1 MIQHQLALIQRELW
15 EHRAI
20 FVTPLVIGL
29 VLAVGVL
36 VTEGMM
42 AAHTAEVDLGIAAA
56 SNIAEESHRSAVVNG
71 FLVVPSVII
80 FIGMSVT
87 VIFYS
92 LDSLYAERKD
102 KSILFWRS
110 LPITD
115 AETVISKLLTSG
127 LVIPLVSFVV
137 IVLTQLVSMIL
148 TSIWI
153 MIEGGNAVHLVWAP
167 ASLTSLWAAT
177 LAALLSLSLWFA
189 PFLGWLLFV
198 SAFAKRMPLLLA
210 ALPIILLP
218 MFENWIFGTHLLF
231 NAFFVRTIE
240 PLRDA
245 IEAARE
251 HFEISDNLRISAF
264 IADPWQALDFA
275 AIFMKPNL
283 WAGLLVCAIFVTAAI
298 YVRRYRDES

>member
-1 MIQHQLALIQRELW
+1 MIQNQLALIRRELW

-20 FVTPLVIGL
+20 FVTPIVIGL
-29 VLAVGVL
+29 ILSVGVL

-42 AAHTAEVDLGIAAA
+42 AAHTAEVDLSIAAA
-56 SNIAEESHRSAVVNG
+56 SNIAHESHRSAVVNG

-87 VIFYS
+87 VMFYS

-102 KSILFWRS
+102 MSILFWRS

-115 AETVISKLLTSG
+115 AETVISKVLTAG

-137 IVLTQLVSMIL
+137 IIVTQLVSMIL

-153 MIEGGNAVHLVWAP
+153 TIEGGNAVHLIWAP
-167 ASLTSLWAAT
+167 ASLLSLWAAT
-177 LAALLSLSLWFA
+177 LAAMLSLSLWFA
-189 PFLGWLLFV
+189 PFLGWFLFV

-210 ALPIILLP
+210 ALPIVLLP
-218 MFENWIFGTHLLF
+218 MFENWIFGSRLLF
-231 NAFFVRTIE
+231 DAFFIRTIE
-240 PLRDA
+240 PFRDA
-245 IEAARE
+245 IEAAKE
-251 HFEISDNLRISAF
+251 QIEITENFRVSAF
-264 IADPWQALDFA
+264 ITDPWQAFDFG
-275 AIFMKPNL
+275 AIISKPNF
-283 WAGLLVCAIFVTAAI
+283 WAGLVVCAIFVTAAI